1 MEMGKQ
7 KDRSSHQ
14 HDTHLDPNKI
24 KFLIKIN
31 SFKTEKK
38 RSSLYR
44 GELAV
49 HSMERS
55 TRKGNFFLRIQKSN
69 NTRWDCV
76 EKRAVMSRMLALLRK
91 AH

>member
-14 HDTHLDPNKI
+14 HDTHLVPNKI
-24 KFLIKIN
+24 KFVIIK
-31 SFKTEKK
+31 SFKTKKK
-38 RSSLYR
+38 RLSLYR
-44 GELAV
+44 GELVV

-69 NTRWDCV
+69 NRRWDCV
-76 EKRAVMSRMLALLRK
+76 EKRSVMSRMWALLRK
-91 AH
+91 AR